1 MGVGTPPGYLLPGV
15 AIFCFG
21 VFLFSLRSTG
31 HFNQNLSMVERAL
44 AIAIG
49 LIIIQPISPLLSRVF
64 CVVGLL
70 LPVYFIA
77 HKARVA
83 KVLSGGINL
92 S

>member
-1 MGVGTPPGYLLPGV
+1 MGVGTPLGYLLPGV
-15 AIFCFG
+15 AILCFG
-21 VFLFSLRSTG
+21 GFLFFLGSTD

-49 LIIIQPISPLLSRVF
+49 LIIIQPISPLLSRV
-64 CVVGLL
+64 CSVVGLL

-77 HKARVA
+77 HKARLA
-83 KVLSGGINL
+83 KILSGGINL